1 MKSIYTKEM
10 LDYMIANYQTME
22 YSEIGKH
29 LGLTS
34 KQVRTKMSQLG
45 YRKNRTFNNRY
56 FEHIDNSTKAY
67 YLGFIFADGWICAN
81 SKPRNYEFGMEL
93 QSGDRYILDKLNE
106 ELGGIHKIYHTEP
119 SKVIICGK
127 EVNRGHSDTL
137 RVYSKP
143 LVMDLMSHGIETN
156 KSQKD
161 VIPNVS
167 DEFFFDFLRGY
178 IDGDGCYWNT
188 IQRPNDIY
196 MHITC
201 ASKVVLEYLQKRLK
215 NYEIKTQI
223 YTETDKKHRLMCTNY
238 NDMHSLINKM
248 YYSDDVICLERKR
261 KLIEKYLI
269 DREVV
274 KTA

>member
-1 MKSIYTKEM
+1 
-10 LDYMIANYQTME
+10 
-22 YSEIGKH
+22 
-29 LGLTS
+29 
-34 KQVRTKMSQLG
+34 
-45 YRKNRTFNNRY
+45 
-56 FEHIDNSTKAY
+56 
-67 YLGFIFADGWICAN
+67 
-81 SKPRNYEFGMEL
+81 
-93 QSGDRYILDKLNE
+93 
-106 ELGGIHKIYHTEP
+106 
-119 SKVIICGK
+119 
-127 EVNRGHSDTL
+127 
-137 RVYSKP
+137 
-143 LVMDLMSHGIETN
+143 MDLISHGIETN

-161 VIPNVS
+161 TIPDVS
-167 DEFFFDFLRGY
+167 DEFFFDFIRGY

-201 ASKVVLEYLQKRLK
+201 ASKVVLENLQKRLK

-269 DREVV
+269 DGEVV
-274 KTA
+274 KSA